1 MELSKVMNKLR
12 DASNWQEWKFLM
24 TMHLDDADLLQYC
37 DGTKVMPTKTEENK
51 ANFDAQLAAWQK
63 ADKTV
68 RKTIAMMLESKPLQL
83 IMDCSSAR
91 SMWSKLHTVYE
102 MKSEESLALVQK
114 KFFDFKWDSTGSMS
128 QHISNLEQLSNKMKQ
143 LHGTI
148 PMSMLITRILCTLPA
163 KYDHFHSAWDS
174 TEATKKTLENLTTRL
189 LTEEMRLDNRDNE
202 ESVSTALLSKLQVSK
217 NVRNHDRKSNDF
229 KGKIR
234 RCYNC
239 KSTEHIQRDC
249 PGCRICKSNKHLA
262 HKCPNKNK
270 KGDSERQDNPS
281 EYKHVALI
289 GTTGSERWHSN
300 EDWIIDSG
308 ASDHMTPRREWLID
322 YREYN
327 EPRSVE
333 IGNGI
338 LLAVGEGE
346 QGIKHT
352 VCVPYS
358 PEQNGCAERANRTIV
373 EAVRSMLHSNKDMP
387 MSLWA
392 EAANCAIFVLNMT
405 GPSRI
410 NSKTPYELWYDK
422 DIKLPDL
429 KVFGTECFSHIPKQK
444 RQKLDKK
451 SVKGFVEASV
461 ELLNDECVAE
471 TEDAPIENEEFFD
484 AQHNESDASPHTN
497 TEPRYLLR
505 DRSVNRQP
513 IRYGIPQAHSFIARS
528 VPNNYRDAVNSRESN
543 EWRAAMREEMDSLT
557 KNKTWILTE
566 KPHNKKPIDC
576 RWVFR
581 IKEHADSTLERRKAR
596 LVIKGFAQK
605 EGIDYTETFSPVARF
620 ETIRTI
626 ISIAAKNNLSLSQFD
641 IKTAFLNGTVKEEI
655 YMKQPEG
662 FADGSDRVCK
672 LLKSLY
678 GLKQAPRCWTEVF
691 KKFLISF
698 GLRES
703 TADSCLYYNP
713 NDEFIFIIVFWVDDG
728 LVATSSEKAQSEF
741 FSRLRDSFEFTMT
754 QKVEY
759 YLGIEIKIINE
770 KGIFINQAKYIRE
783 MLEKFNMKNCNAVA
797 TPIVSGWESNQ
808 NINSDEALQD

>member
-1 MELSKVMNKLR
+1 MQIWHERLAHQNKR
-12 DASNWQEWKFLM
+12 HVKQFLNVCGIK
-24 TMHLDDADLLQYC
+24 TFDDEIYC
-37 DGTKVMPTKTEENK
+37 DGCAYGKQHRLPFGNRERAEKPREIIHSDLCGPMSTESIGK
-51 ANFDAQLAAWQK
+51 
-63 ADKTV
+63 
-68 RKTIAMMLESKPLQL
+68 SKYFATFKDDFSGFCKIYFLQQ
-83 IMDCSSAR
+83 
-91 SMWSKLHTVYE
+91 
-102 MKSEESLALVQK
+102 KSEL
-114 KFFDFKWDSTGSMS
+114 FDKLKLFC
-128 QHISNLEQLSNKMKQ
+128 NEV
-143 LHGTI
+143 
-148 PMSMLITRILCTLPA
+148 
-163 KYDHFHSAWDS
+163 
-174 TEATKKTLENLTTRL
+174 KTQFGANIKELRS
-189 LTEEMRLDNRDNE
+189 DG
-202 ESVSTALLSKLQVSK
+202 
-217 NVRNHDRKSNDF
+217 
-229 KGKIR
+229 GK
-234 RCYNC
+234 
-239 KSTEHIQRDC
+239 
-249 PGCRICKSNKHLA
+249 
-262 HKCPNKNK
+262 
-270 KGDSERQDNPS
+270 
-281 EYKHVALI
+281 EYVNSFVNNFL
-289 GTTGSERWHSN
+289 
-300 EDWIIDSG
+300 
-308 ASDHMTPRREWLID
+308 
-322 YREYN
+322 
-327 EPRSVE
+327 
-333 IGNGI
+333 
-338 LLAVGEGE
+338 GE

-451 SVKGFVEASV
+451 SVKGFVVGYDEMGYRIYVPERKNVIVSRDVNFKPEKTCQISTEFCFEKEASV

-581 IKEHADSTLERRKAR
+581 IKEHADGTLERRKAR

-662 FADGSDRVCK
+662 FSDGSDRVCK

-728 LVATSSEKAQSEF
+728 LVATSSEEAQSEF

-808 NINSDEALQD
+808 NINSDEALQGNYREVVGSLMYLQVVSRPDIAFAVNVASRALENPTNKHWQLVKRILRYLKGTVDLGLFYENTNDFVTYCDSDWAGDKETRKSTSGLICML

>member
-451 SVKGFVEASV
+451 SVKGFVV
-461 ELLNDECVAE
+461 GYDKM
-471 TEDAPIENEEFFD
+471 
-484 AQHNESDASPHTN
+484 
-497 TEPRYLLR
+497 
-505 DRSVNRQP
+505 
-513 IRYGIPQAHSFIARS
+513 G
-528 VPNNYRDAVNSRESN
+528 YR
-543 EWRAAMREEMDSLT
+543 
-557 KNKTWILTE
+557 I
-566 KPHNKKPIDC
+566 
-576 RWVFR
+576 
-581 IKEHADSTLERRKAR
+581 
-596 LVIKGFAQK
+596 
-605 EGIDYTETFSPVARF
+605 
-620 ETIRTI
+620 
-626 ISIAAKNNLSLSQFD
+626 
-641 IKTAFLNGTVKEEI
+641 
-655 YMKQPEG
+655 
-662 FADGSDRVCK
+662 
-672 LLKSLY
+672 
-678 GLKQAPRCWTEVF
+678 
-691 KKFLISF
+691 
-698 GLRES
+698 
-703 TADSCLYYNP
+703 
-713 NDEFIFIIVFWVDDG
+713 
-728 LVATSSEKAQSEF
+728 
-741 FSRLRDSFEFTMT
+741 
-754 QKVEY
+754 
-759 YLGIEIKIINE
+759 
-770 KGIFINQAKYIRE
+770 
-783 MLEKFNMKNCNAVA
+783 
-797 TPIVSGWESNQ
+797 
-808 NINSDEALQD
+808 